1 MEPTGTVTV
10 TLTVEDAARAAEVL
24 RDAGEDEI
32 ADVLEKAQED
42 MRL

>member
-10 TLTVEDAARAAEVL
+10 TLTVEDADRVVEIL
-24 RDAGEDEI
+24 RDAGEDDI

-42 MRL
+42 MRF